1 MIEIQIPGRGLI
13 SLEYLVCDVNG
24 TLALDGQIIED
35 VAYHISLLRDRLDI
49 QLLTADT
56 HGRQEAIDQQLGLKA
71 IRLQPGNEQEQKAA
85 MIRKLGFEHVAAIGQ
100 GANDAAMLREAAI
113 GICVLSPEGT
123 AVETLLSADIVV
135 KDINCAFNLFEKP
148 LRLLATL
155 RK

>member
-13 SLEYLVCDVNG
+13 TLEYLVCDVNG
-24 TLALDGQIIED
+24 TLAIDGQILKD
-35 VAYHISLLRDRLDI
+35 VAYHIASLRDRLDI

-56 HGRQEAIDQQLGLKA
+56 HGRQASIDQHLGLIA
-71 IRLQPGNEQEQKAA
+71 IRLTPGNEQEQKAA
-85 MIRKLGFEHVAAIGQ
+85 MIRKLGVNRVAAIGQ
-100 GANDAAMLREAAI
+100 GANDAAMLREAAL

-135 KDINCAFNLFEKP
+135 KDIICAFNLFEKP
-148 LRLLATL
+148 LRLVATL